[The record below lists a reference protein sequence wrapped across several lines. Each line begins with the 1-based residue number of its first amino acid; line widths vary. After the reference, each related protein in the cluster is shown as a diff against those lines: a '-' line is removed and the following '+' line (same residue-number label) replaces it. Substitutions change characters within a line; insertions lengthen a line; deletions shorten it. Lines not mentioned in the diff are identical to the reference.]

1 MSKRKVSVKSHSNRK
16 RNQTRIVTIVTLKKE
31 TRVLSLHR
39 LYQMRDWAKWITSQQ
54 GWSYRILASRT
65 RRKFGWWQHIGAGHF
80 RVCVYRQ
87 DYDRLKDIYDL
98 LQVNA
103 NLDRRE
109 VGLLLDI
116 IEHRGKMD
124 AALGKLIAVERQR
137 VAPAD

>member
-1 MSKRKVSVKSHSNRK
+1 
-16 RNQTRIVTIVTLKKE
+16 
-31 TRVLSLHR
+31 
-39 LYQMRDWAKWITSQQ
+39 MRDWTKWITSQQ
-54 GWSYRILASRT
+54 GWSYRTLASKT

-80 RVCVYRQ
+80 RVRVYRQ

-124 AALGKLIAVERQR
+124 AALGKLIAIERQR
-137 VAPAD
+137 VTTAI